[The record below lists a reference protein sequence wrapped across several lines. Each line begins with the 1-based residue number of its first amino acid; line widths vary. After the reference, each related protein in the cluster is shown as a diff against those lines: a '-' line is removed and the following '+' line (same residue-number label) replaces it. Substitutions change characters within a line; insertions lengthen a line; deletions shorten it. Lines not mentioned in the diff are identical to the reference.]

1 MEGEVFGDRVSVSH
15 GEMLI
20 HTELSLE
27 VRLGV
32 GIGFELK
39 SRPSSA
45 KKNYHQPFLEAA
57 QFDPT

>member
-39 SRPSSA
+39 SRLSSA
-45 KKNYHQPFLEAA
+45 KKITINPF
-57 QFDPT
+57 

>member
-20 HTELSLE
+20 HTKLSLE

-39 SRPSSA
+39 SRLSSA
-45 KKNYHQPFLEAA
+45 KKIQIKSTLFRS
-57 QFDPT
+57 TII